1 MLHCNEII
9 DNTYQIV
16 SEIGSGGMGVVYLAY
31 HLRLQKYVVMKKIKI
46 NSSDINLLRN
56 EVDILKSLHHMYLP
70 QVYDFITF
78 EGDIYTII
86 DYIHGYDLEY
96 YISNGYTF
104 DEKLIIKWLKQL
116 CEVLVYIHSQ
126 TPPVIHTDIKPANII
141 VNENW
146 DICLIDFGI
155 SLSSDSKIKGFSKDF
170 SSPEQYS
177 NVVNLMY
184 GRYENLLSIDART
197 DIYSLGATFYYLM
210 TGVKPDITKPS
221 MPKLSEYNIKYSE
234 ALTGIIDK
242 AMNREPNNRFLSSE
256 KMYSALI
263 NIKKRD
269 KRYKKYVLVQLVSSL
284 LAGVL
289 ILSGVLTIFFGNA
302 QAGQNE
308 YKAMYDSFVEDY
320 NKGDYK
326 ETVNQGNLLLNN
338 SKYEAYYSD
347 ATRAHIL
354 KAMADSCFE
363 SQDFANA
370 VQYYGYAIKY
380 AAASDNPVNY
390 YRSYAVS
397 LVYMQ
402 NYDYANQV
410 VAEAQAK
417 YPDSGT
423 MKIVDAQIKYRQGLY
438 AEAVQILQECIN
450 TGLDNDSKYE
460 AYALY
465 GDCLKKQGEYSNA
478 IIQYENAQKAGGK
491 KPALLRKLGAA
502 YLAKANA
509 DSRVDNESLS
519 RAEECFK
526 YIYNNYASNL
536 DDKINL
542 VQAYRLQ
549 HRFSEAQ
556 TLLEELT
563 KEYPND
569 YRVYFQL
576 SFNASDSNSTQ
587 VTVYLEK
594 ARLLYN
600 QASQE
605 DKDLIAPSDLQNL
618 KMLYQHYCN
627 RVW

>member
-221 MPKLSEYNIKYSE
+221 VPKLSEYNIKYSE

-417 YPDSGT
+417 YPNSGT

-438 AEAVQILQECIN
+438 AETVQILQECIN

-478 IIQYENAQKAGGK
+478 IVQYENAQKAGGK

-605 DKDLIAPSDLQNL
+605 DKNLIAPSDLQNL

>member
-221 MPKLSEYNIKYSE
+221 VPKLSEYNIKYSE

>member
-221 MPKLSEYNIKYSE
+221 VPKLSEYNIKYSE

-417 YPDSGT
+417 YPDSGA

>member
-221 MPKLSEYNIKYSE
+221 VPKLSEYNIKYSE

-308 YKAMYDSFVEDY
+308 YKVMYDSFVEDY

-491 KPALLRKLGAA
+491 KTALLRKLGAA

>member
-221 MPKLSEYNIKYSE
+221 VPKLSEYNIKYSE

-256 KMYSALI
+256 KMYAALI

-417 YPDSGT
+417 YPDSGA

>member
-221 MPKLSEYNIKYSE
+221 VPKLSEYNIKYSE

-256 KMYSALI
+256 KMYAALI

-269 KRYKKYVLVQLVSSL
+269 KRYKKYVFVQLVSSL

-605 DKDLIAPSDLQNL
+605 DKDLISLSDLQNL

>member
-141 VNENW
+141 VNENG

-221 MPKLSEYNIKYSE
+221 VPKLSEYNIKYSE

>member
-221 MPKLSEYNIKYSE
+221 VPKLSEYNIKYSE

-308 YKAMYDSFVEDY
+308 YKVMYDSFVEDY

>member
-197 DIYSLGATFYYLM
+197 DIYSLGATFYYPM

-221 MPKLSEYNIKYSE
+221 VPKLSEYNIKYSE

-417 YPDSGT
+417 YPDSGA

>member
-221 MPKLSEYNIKYSE
+221 VPKLSEYNIKYSE

-363 SQDFANA
+363 SQDFVNA

-491 KPALLRKLGAA
+491 KTALLRKLGAA
-502 YLAKANA
+502 YLAKAND

>member
-155 SLSSDSKIKGFSKDF
+155 SLSCDSKIKGFSKDF

-221 MPKLSEYNIKYSE
+221 VPKLSEYNIKYSE

-256 KMYSALI
+256 KMYAALI

-410 VAEAQAK
+410 MAEAQAK

>member
-16 SEIGSGGMGVVYLAY
+16 NEIGSGGMGVVYLAY

-78 EGDIYTII
+78 QGDIYTII

-96 YISNGYTF
+96 YIGNGYTF

-141 VNENW
+141 INENW

-155 SLSSDSKIKGFSKDF
+155 SLSSNSKIKGFSKDF

-221 MPKLSEYNIKYSE
+221 VPKLSEYNIKYSE

-263 NIKKRD
+263 NIKKQD

-284 LAGVL
+284 LAGTL

-320 NKGDYK
+320 DKGDYK
-326 ETVNQGNLLLNN
+326 ETINQGNMLLDN
-338 SKYEAYYSD
+338 SKYESYYSD
-347 ATRAHIL
+347 ATKAHIL
-354 KAMADSCFE
+354 KAMADSYFE

-390 YRSYAVS
+390 YRNYAVS

-417 YPDSGT
+417 YPNSGA
-423 MKIVDAQIKYRQGLY
+423 MKIVDAQIKYRQNQY
-438 AEAVQILQECIN
+438 AEAIQILQDCIN
-450 TGLDNDSKYE
+450 TELDNDSKYE
-460 AYALY
+460 AYTLY
-465 GDCLKKQGEYSNA
+465 GDCLKNQGEYSEA
-478 IIQYENAQKAGGK
+478 IVQYENAQKVEGK
-491 KPALLRKLGAA
+491 NPALLRKLGAA
-502 YLAKANA
+502 YLAKAN
-509 DSRVDNESLS
+509 VNNKIDNESLS

-526 YIYNNYASNL
+526 YIYNNYAANI

-576 SFNASDSNSTQ
+576 SFNASDSDSAQ

-594 ARLLYN
+594 ARMLYN
-600 QASQE
+600 QASQD

>member
-221 MPKLSEYNIKYSE
+221 VPKLSEYNIKYSE

-256 KMYSALI
+256 KMYAALI

-563 KEYPND
+563 KEYPSD

>member
-221 MPKLSEYNIKYSE
+221 VPKLSEYNIKYSE

-326 ETVNQGNLLLNN
+326 ETVNQGNFLLNN

>member
-31 HLRLQKYVVMKKIKI
+31 HLRLQKYVVMKKIKL

-221 MPKLSEYNIKYSE
+221 VPKLSEYNIKYSE

>member
-96 YISNGYTF
+96 YIGNGYTF

-221 MPKLSEYNIKYSE
+221 VPKLSEYNIKYSE

-526 YIYNNYASNL
+526 YIYNNYVSNL